1 MCCHCRQCC
10 CCVADVAVAVVV
22 ADVAASWPGQVFAK
36 CFGYMRGSSQ
46 LQGRNGFCTLTCS
59 RNLDSC
65 DAYKINKPT
74 LIFICCCQE
83 VDMTLPLP
91 SGLDTYLHTAT
102 KWQRQNVD
110 KCQSGKRF
118 VAALRWHLSL
128 RSISVCLVSCS
139 KFACGRISR
148 FGTKDFEY
156 ILRLRAS
163 EIFFYFS
170 VSVFRF
176 VGCFLSAPLWS
187 IILTGMPQERNLVG
201 RRRRQ

>member
-10 CCVADVAVAVVV
+10 CCVADVAVV

-36 CFGYMRGSSQ
+36 CFDYMRGSSQ

-128 RSISVCLVSCS
+128 TIGLSLPRVVFKICMWSHLTLRYQRFRIH
-139 KFACGRISR
+139 FAV
-148 FGTKDFEY
+148 
-156 ILRLRAS
+156 A
-163 EIFFYFS
+163 
-170 VSVFRF
+170 
-176 VGCFLSAPLWS
+176 
-187 IILTGMPQERNLVG
+187 
-201 RRRRQ
+201 RQ